1 METQLII
8 GPLVGAI
15 IGLITNGIA
24 IKMIFRP
31 LYAKYLW
38 GWKLPFTPGLIPKEN
53 SYSCTIG
60 SLPFHLGDRI
70 RITEGKLQ
78 GLESYIIH
86 CIERA
91 SYIVIR
97 LDCLGCAKMRIKN
110 ENAEIIV

>member
-38 GWKLPFTPGLIPKEN
+38 GMEIAIYPWFN
-53 SYSCTIG
+53 S
-60 SLPFHLGDRI
+60 
-70 RITEGKLQ
+70 
-78 GLESYIIH
+78 
-86 CIERA
+86 
-91 SYIVIR
+91 
-97 LDCLGCAKMRIKN
+97 
-110 ENAEIIV
+110 